1 MDPALPVCKDSPSE
15 TLWHSQQKQL
25 QERKKERKK
34 QTKKSICLCEG
45 VPQCGVLSPVR
56 FLVYINDALTTIA
69 KRVSNTLR
77 ADDLAISNASDHR
90 RSKTERAVFPPSAH
104 KPGTAHQ
111 KLPQTPK
118 PKPPV
123 QRIVQET
130 PRHRGCAN
138 RAADRSCLEA

>member
-1 MDPALPVCKDSPSE
+1 MYVAWCANGSSTSRLQGQPEWNLMAFSAK
-15 TLWHSQQKQL
+15 TNKQI
-25 QERKKERKK
+25 K
-34 QTKKSICLCEG
+34 QICLCEG
-45 VPQCGVLSPVR
+45 VPQCGVLSPLR
-56 FLVYINDALTTIA
+56 FLVYINDTITTIA

-77 ADDLAISNASDHR
+77 ADDLAISNASDHP

-111 KLPQTPK
+111 KLPQAPK

-138 RAADRSCLEA
+138 RAADRSCLEAW